1 MGIVVLINFKEE
13 KACKGDWNFGRF
25 NVMSL
30 ISMNENKNTN
40 RNGYVSKISNE
51 LANNN
56 NINNNNCTS
65 INSLNEFDSA
75 ISK

>member
-1 MGIVVLINFKEE
+1 
-13 KACKGDWNFGRF
+13 
-25 NVMSL
+25 
-30 ISMNENKNTN
+30 MNENKNTN